1 METKQSPPLKK
12 QKPTP
17 WSARERW
24 HLLRAHFRN
33 LPDLGLN
40 FGSMPATDI
49 QKKAVVD
56 SFVQAL
62 PETERTPGAIIQ
74 RLRIECTPDHFSES
88 QALNVVGKL
97 LEVSYSEFGSSVA
110 PSQNETEWSSREDV
124 ALLLARLAALNETWS
139 DAGQLDVGLQSMC
152 TITRRD
158 PDSVRRRVSELLPI
172 ERNVHPLIT
181 LYRTVQQLMDAVIS
195 DGELHTQDTHVWSN
209 REDMSLLLARF
220 ASLDETCSDAR
231 RRSVRVRRRESE
243 RYANTGVT
251 ETSPIGCALEPE

>member
-1 METKQSPPLKK
+1 
-12 QKPTP
+12 
-17 WSARERW
+17 
-24 HLLRAHFRN
+24 
-33 LPDLGLN
+33 
-40 FGSMPATDI
+40 
-49 QKKAVVD
+49 VVD

-195 DGELHTQDTHVWSN
+195 DGELHTQDTHGWSN

-220 ASLDETCSDAR
+220 ASLDETCSDAGQLDTGLER
-231 RRSVRVRRRESE
+231 LCLVTGHGADDVRRRLCEL
-243 RYANTGVT
+243 
-251 ETSPIGCALEPE
+251 SPAAVNVHPAVSLCASLEAACREKQQRARALEPFAASKRDQNTRKS